1 MKVKFYPEWKQL
13 TTIAKKEEKGKG
25 GDGGVDKCIT
35 TTATAAQFSVCDVVV
50 PTITNF

>member
-13 TTIAKKEEKGKG
+13 TTIAKKEEKGG
-25 GDGGVDKCIT
+25 GSDKCIT
-35 TTATAAQFSVCDVVV
+35 TTTAKAAQISVCDVLV